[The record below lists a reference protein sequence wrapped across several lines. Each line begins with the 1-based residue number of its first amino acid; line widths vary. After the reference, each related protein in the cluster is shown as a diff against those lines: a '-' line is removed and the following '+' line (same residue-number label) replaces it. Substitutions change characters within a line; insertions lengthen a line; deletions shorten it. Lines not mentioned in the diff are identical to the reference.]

1 MKRKLFP
8 VLATILMV
16 FSVLALAIPAIPA
29 FAAGAIL
36 LTPLTGTVGSATTIS
51 GSGLGSATLA
61 SISYDSVVIAAN
73 VPIASGA
80 FVRYITIPESV
91 KGPHTVT
98 VTTNLPE
105 TMSTTF
111 TVTPGIQLSP
121 VSGGI
126 GSQVSISGTG
136 YPANQLFTASFGLT
150 ALSAPTGYTN
160 ALGSFLGQF
169 TVPNYPAGS
178 YSVYGSTPSDS
189 AITTF
194 AVAPSITLSS
204 QSGFVGGQISL
215 TGIGFM
221 ASGTAYLYYDAASIL
236 NTTTNTGGGIA
247 AISFTIPEGVAGN
260 GHTVRMTDALGNTS
274 TVVFTINPQIT
285 VSTTTLAPGDEF
297 SFSGKGFSASS
308 QISILLD
315 NTPINL
321 TVSSNTLGT
330 IPNAF
335 VKPPA
340 ISAGAHTL
348 RISDSSGQFAV
359 ANLNSTSQLSIS
371 PSGGVVGS
379 KAELTGVGFKA
390 NSVVSVTLNGAL
402 VNTTPATITDSIG
415 NFRSAFTVPGTAAGT
430 YNVTASD
437 GLGSAST
444 KFSTAPIA
452 LPTGVS
458 TGPVGTSIPISGLGF
473 ISYSLISVKFDNVSV
488 GTTKADENGGF
499 LFNLTLPASTAGIH
513 KVTASDGTNSLVF
526 DVTVTPSAGISLTS
540 GFIGSSVTA
549 TGAAFAA
556 SGTVKI
562 TFDSQSV
569 ASVSA
574 DNAGSFTASFVVT
587 TTQSGNHTITV
598 TDGAITKTFAFKL
611 VADVPGS
618 PNNVYP
624 AVGAK
629 ADNPAKFQWNAV
641 TSKNG
646 AIVYEF
652 QIASD
657 VGFNTIIIDKKGL
670 SVGAYE
676 LTTQE
681 KLKSAGKKNPYY
693 WRVRATNAAGDTGDW
708 STASSFTVGFEFPN
722 WLIYLIIGVGAV
734 IVLGIGFLIG
744 RKTR

>member
-1 MKRKLFP
+1 MKSKLFP
-8 VLATILMV
+8 VLVSILMV
-16 FSVLALAIPAIPA
+16 ISILALAIPAIPVL
-29 FAAGAIL
+29 AAGAVL
-36 LTPLTGTVGSATTIS
+36 LSPTTGTVGSATTIS
-51 GSGLGSATLA
+51 GSGLGAATLA
-61 SISYDSVVIAAN
+61 QISYDTVVIAAN

-91 KGPHTVT
+91 KGVHTVT

-105 TMSTTF
+105 TMSATF
-111 TVTPGIQLSP
+111 TVVPGILLSP
-121 VSGGI
+121 ISGPI

-136 YPANQLFTASFGLT
+136 YPANQLFTTSFGLT
-150 ALSAPTGYTN
+150 PLTSPTGYTN
-160 ALGSFLGQF
+160 TVGSFIGQF

-178 YSVYGSTPSDS
+178 YTVYGSTLSDS
-189 AITTF
+189 AVTTF

-204 QSGFVGGQISL
+204 QSGFVGDQISV

-221 ASGTAYLYYDAASIL
+221 ASGTAYLYFDATSIL
-236 NTTTNTGGGIA
+236 NATTNTGGGIA
-247 AISFTIPEGVAGN
+247 AVSFTVPEAVAGN
-260 GHTVRMTDALGNTS
+260 GHTVRVTDALGNTK

-285 VSTTTLAPGDEF
+285 VSTSTLAPGDEF
-297 SFSGKGFSASS
+297 SFSGRGFSASS

-315 NTPINL
+315 NTPINIIV
-321 TVSSNTLGT
+321 TSSTLGT
-330 IPNAF
+330 VPNTF
-335 VKPPA
+335 VKPPS

-348 RISDSSGQFAV
+348 RISDASGQFAV
-359 ANLNSTSQLSIS
+359 ATLNSTSQLSIS

-390 NSVVSVTLNGAL
+390 NSVVSVTFNGAL
-402 VNTTPATITDSIG
+402 VNTTPAIVTDSIG
-415 NFRSAFTVPGTAAGT
+415 NFKATFTVPGAAAGT

-513 KVTASDGTNSLVF
+513 KVTASDGTNSLTF
-526 DVTVTPSAGISLTS
+526 DVTVTPSAAVSLTS
-540 GFIGSSVTA
+540 GFIASSVTV
-549 TGAAFAA
+549 TGAAFTAG
-556 SGTVKI
+556 GTVKV

-574 DNAGSFTASFVVT
+574 DNAGSFSASFVVP
-587 TTQSGNHTITV
+587 TTQSGDHTITV
-598 TDGAITKTFAFKL
+598 TDGTTTKSFPFKL
-611 VADVPGS
+611 VADVPAA
-618 PNNVYP
+618 PTNVYP

-629 ADNPAKFQWNAV
+629 ADNPAKFQWNTV

-646 AIVYEF
+646 TVVYEF

-657 VGFNTIIIDKKGL
+657 VTFNTIIIDQKGL

-676 LTTQE
+676 LTTQQ
-681 KLKSAGKKNPYY
+681 KLKSAGSKNPYY

-708 STASSFTVGFEFPN
+708 STASSFTVGFQFPN
-722 WLIYLIIGVGAV
+722 WLIYLLIGVGAV
-734 IVLGIGFLIG
+734 IIFAIGFLIG